1 MDLAKKHG
9 IGVGNAAII
18 GHRDYELKQQEI
30 PTQPC
35 VVTGALAELKVKV
48 APNFAAIFKAQII
61 VQNQMESL
69 FLCNGCRFF
78 HQLRAKVGKNWT
90 LLATP

>member
-1 MDLAKKHG
+1 MRYLV
-9 IGVGNAAII
+9 IVAISYWLI
-18 GHRDYELKQQEI
+18 CKSNSSTMCR
-30 PTQPC
+30 
-35 VVTGALAELKVKV
+35 VTGALAELKVKV

-90 LLATP
+90 LLAAP